1 MKGLRPY
8 SGVISVPIIIKEQKL
23 VILCCHTYLHII
35 PNNVLLS
42 GGDQCLRNPCGDNAK
57 CRDTQGGFEC
67 TCVSGC
73 TGDPYRG
80 CLCQGPPTDLC
91 RDKHCGVHAACR
103 VVNGRDPE
111 CYCPSD
117 YPAGNPYIECKKL
130 WILSTNCI
138 LVLIW
143 K

>member
-1 MKGLRPY
+1 MF
-8 SGVISVPIIIKEQKL
+8 
-23 VILCCHTYLHII
+23 
-35 PNNVLLS
+35 LLS

-80 CLCQGPPTDLC
+80 CLCQGPQTDLC
-91 RDKHCGVHAACR
+91 RDKHCGVNAACR
-103 VVNGRDPE
+103 VVNNRDPE
-111 CYCPSD
+111 CYCPSN
-117 YPAGNPYIECKKL
+117 YPAGNPYIECKNL
-130 WILSTNCI
+130 WFLSPNCI
-138 LVLIW
+138 LALIW

>member
-1 MKGLRPY
+1 MSENWLFCILLLIY
-8 SGVISVPIIIKEQKL
+8 TSVPIMF
-23 VILCCHTYLHII
+23 
-35 PNNVLLS
+35 LLS

-80 CLCQGPPTDLC
+80 CLCQGPQTDLC
-91 RDKHCGVHAACR
+91 RDKHCGVNAACR
-103 VVNGRDPE
+103 VVNNRDPE
-111 CYCPSD
+111 CYCPSN
-117 YPAGNPYIECKKL
+117 YPAGNPYIECKNL
-130 WILSTNCI
+130 WLLSPNCI
-138 LVLIW
+138 LALIW